1 MLILTRRVGET
12 IIIGDKNIKVSI
24 SEIRGN
30 QVRLCIHA
38 PKEVA
43 IDREEIHQ
51 KKMKQKITAQQVQV
65 PTRITNHPVKT
76 I

>member
-38 PKEVA
+38 PKDIA
-43 IDREEIHQ
+43 IDREEIHH
-51 KKMKQKITAQQVQV
+51 KKMKQKLTAHQAQVLTQ
-65 PTRITNHPVKT
+65 ITNHSVKP